1 MTIFYIEKYNNGS
14 AIWQPIKGMYM
25 TSIAQRKK
33 RE

>member
-1 MTIFYIEKYNNGS
+1 MTIFYIEKYNGS